1 MAWKKYFTFSK
12 GKVFGE
18 APQKKNKK
26 KLTFDI
32 GFILTRANIKP
43 SGNEIEKF
51 HRNFFIIII
60 SLTVTCEMMIDILFS
75 MDHVRVN
82 FLQASSRNKKTN
94 NN

>member
-1 MAWKKYFTFSK
+1 MVWKKYFTFSK

-18 APQKKNKK
+18 APQKKK

-32 GFILTRANIKP
+32 GFILIRANIKP
-43 SGNEIEKF
+43 SGKEIEKF

-60 SLTVTCEMMIDILFS
+60 SLTVTYEMMIDILFS

-82 FLQASSRNKKTN
+82 FLQASSRK
-94 NN
+94 